1 MAFDF
6 DITPGSLSPIF
17 RQIVDQ
23 VKFQVAA
30 GVLPAGTEMPST
42 RGLSEELRLNP
53 MTISKAYA
61 RLEMEGVL
69 ERRRGQTL
77 IVREQTGIGEHSA
90 RVAPLRDALL
100 AAAAMARQ
108 LRIPADEAL
117 RIFQALL
124 TKNHHDD

>member
-1 MAFDF
+1 M
-6 DITPGSLSPIF
+6 SPLFTIDPHNGVPAY

>member
-1 MAFDF
+1 
-6 DITPGSLSPIF
+6 LSPLFTIDPHNGVPAY